1 MNLNANSFIIQ
12 VFAVDVRIGQWLPID
27 YGRLLNIARNMR
39 FVIYVIKMKL
49 GMNSIRKDY
58 INTYFIKRPSA
69 IKFGHLIKTKN

>member
-1 MNLNANSFIIQ
+1 LNLNANSFIIQ

-49 GMNSIRKDY
+49 GMNATIFWNANFLTVFD
-58 INTYFIKRPSA
+58 
-69 IKFGHLIKTKN
+69 